1 VTPLLPIR
9 TKCSCPG
16 VIAFGRH
23 GDVARPMVQGECE
36 RTDKEAQLQVRSD
49 GDSEAIG
56 TASYAGGRVEM
67 GLSSNGR
74 DGTVRRRKQVK
85 GRERAMGKGS

>member
-1 VTPLLPIR
+1 MTPLFPIR
-9 TKCSCPG
+9 TKGSCPG

-23 GDVARPMVQGECE
+23 GDVARPMVQGGCE
-36 RTDKEAQLQVRSD
+36 RVDKKAQLQVKSD
-49 GDSEAIG
+49 GDSEAVG
-56 TASYAGGRVEM
+56 TVSYAGGRVKV